1 MCAMNINT
9 TVGISFTWLCWSWS
23 MMRRR
28 EIEDEEVE
36 GEILCTVQQLR
47 RRSGQA
53 SEPSRKSS
61 VCRCSTLLSR
71 PSLSSIREPATKW
84 GRSQGKL
91 LGEAVEE
98 EMCSEEGLVE
108 ASSFVKPPA
117 LLELFGETCMKEC
130 PEIEAAFVDLC
141 DKSGRSLGF
150 SRGEWGRLV
159 LKGEVLALSTLG
171 KYSVFLSPLLMY
183 GPLCLL

>member
-98 EMCSEEGLVE
+98 ETCSEEGLVE

-117 LLELFGETCMKEC
+117 LFELFGETCMTEC